1 MGFGDAAVFEP
12 PEVTTYPYS
21 TEVDFGG
28 APTMVS
34 SLSGAAGVSASPQEQ
49 RHTVCLLPEGLGY
62 FTTAL
67 IKHHSQGNFEKEGF
81 TWGSQS

>member
-1 MGFGDAAVFEP
+1 
-12 PEVTTYPYS
+12 
-21 TEVDFGG
+21 
-28 APTMVS
+28 MVS